1 MCGLFLINSIADLL
15 VFYRVPIPHH
25 IQVDI
30 IIHHILVDTT
40 PYRLVTYHTIILMTD
55 DVHDDTFKGW
65 WIDDDPPVSHCSS
78 GLLGGEL
85 PLHQSHPWSVKWLHM
100 ENYHF
105 LDWSSMMIMKNVQ
118 ECLQCLSR
126 LTAFYIFHLT
136 LLWSSSLLRSL
147 FIFIHNFTHFAV
159 GVFLVV
165 VNIFFFVVFVVIN
178 LPLLLSWGLL
188 PKYSSLS
195 LLLLF
200 SSVVAIITLF
210 QNVSH
215 IPLFSLIDV
224 KEHDIS
230 FLSLSLSHNNDCNDD
245 QAVLPRVWLLP
256 ALRNLAIC
264 LHGDNFTLCF
274 TTMIMIMMASTS
286 PSLTLS
292 WSIGHDDGTDFTKIT
307 LSSLFSDLCH
317 INITSTSIISMIFTW
332 SWSGSW
338 LMQSA
343 FILYGDQVGDLS
355 IFSLSLFVSTILR
368 ETFSISLHNIIK
380 PKVGSSNWEE
390 FLSTFTFSFI

>member
-1 MCGLFLINSIADLL
+1 
-15 VFYRVPIPHH
+15 
-25 IQVDI
+25 
-30 IIHHILVDTT
+30 
-40 PYRLVTYHTIILMTD
+40 
-55 DVHDDTFKGW
+55 
-65 WIDDDPPVSHCSS
+65 
-78 GLLGGEL
+78 
-85 PLHQSHPWSVKWLHM
+85 
-100 ENYHF
+100 
-105 LDWSSMMIMKNVQ
+105 MMIMKNVQ

-165 VNIFFFVVFVVIN
+165 VNIFLSLSFSLLWSSTSPFHFYFLVVYYQSI
-178 LPLLLSWGLL
+178 
-188 PKYSSLS
+188 SSLS

-230 FLSLSLSHNNDCNDD
+230 FLSLSHDHDCNDD

-274 TTMIMIMMASTS
+274 TTMIMMMMAST
-286 PSLTLS
+286 LTLS
-292 WSIGHDDGTDFTKIT
+292 WS
-307 LSSLFSDLCH
+307 
-317 INITSTSIISMIFTW
+317 
-332 SWSGSW
+332 
-338 LMQSA
+338 
-343 FILYGDQVGDLS
+343 
-355 IFSLSLFVSTILR
+355 
-368 ETFSISLHNIIK
+368 
-380 PKVGSSNWEE
+380 
-390 FLSTFTFSFI
+390 